1 MCLIGEE
8 IDRDLV
14 QSFLDTPEAKACFPP
29 PDFDEDQDVCHCSP
43 RMNVQGAAQPFADRM
58 VFIGDCGVTRFH
70 KDGIGAAYRT
80 AKAAATTAI
89 FQGVSGAD
97 FSRHYWPLCRA
108 LKIDNAIGKAVFAI
122 VRQIQRRR
130 FARRA
135 VLRMAAREQRQEGG
149 HRHMSVVMWDM
160 FTGGAPY
167 RETFLRTLHPAFWVR
182 FLWHSVVSLVGGG
195 PQ

>member
-1 MCLIGEE
+1 LAI
-8 IDRDLV
+8 
-14 QSFLDTPEAKACFPP
+14 AACP
-29 PDFDEDQDVCHCSP
+29 
-43 RMNVQGAAQPFADRM
+43 G
-58 VFIGDCGVTRFH
+58 FI

-108 LKIDNAIGKAVFAI
+108 LNIDNTIGKAVFAI
-122 VRQIQRRR
+122 VCQIQKRR
-130 FARRA
+130 FARHA
-135 VLRMAAREQRQEGG
+135 VLRMAAREQQKEGG

-167 RETFLRTLHPAFWVR
+167 RETFLHTLHPAFWVR
-182 FLWHSVVSLVGGG
+182 FLWHSVVSLISDGS
-195 PQ
+195 Q